1 MANWNNLS
9 PFAVSS
15 DYAYSSG
22 ILEMLHAR
30 GAHASENFGNARVFH
45 FKGGYDGLLDYASR
59 PFVSVSGLSC
69 IAAIPWWI
77 PEGLT
82 RIKSEFWVRVSN
94 YEIDKNLGEI
104 DPSENLPI
112 ELNVRFLKN
121 FAVAGVEVYPELSA
135 GVGASW
141 IRVELDYDLGEWAG
155 DLRHGFWDYLV
166 LEFRSAIVSTLA
178 GNDIAGTL
186 SSAAMTNR
194 RAFRVIASS
203 QYADPGPPAPG
214 IGAPETLCTILS
226 ENRVTTP
233 YRIGG
238 VVDHVMRV
246 SDNEMVIWPPNVQLL
261 EQQASSAWISIA
273 SYLQIASWSVQEVF
287 EDTSG
292 GVDSDRQSHRPAY
305 ARVQSSTGAA
315 INRTLQRK
323 EIASGLSEGWAATS
337 VGGAGW
343 TDRDY
348 FKRWIATYGT
358 LGSARDMVETVCTI
372 SQPTRGITVKAQLA
386 GVYATRDYYQ
396 EETYKETFDK
406 SVSGYVTVRTTII
419 QQGVVFGA
427 ESTIKSITFV
437 ITNKLSTSKFL
448 YCAAWL
454 NNGGASEPE
463 TLVYQEGT
471 LRLEGPRQ
479 AIAAQRVGGRL
490 ALDDDS
496 AVLTDP
502 SANYEVEIL
511 PATGFDWR
519 LPFEVT
525 VEVEITDGP
534 DGAQPSFKS
543 ETASATLPRGPAGVP
558 FKQVMQVFVVAQSV
572 WSTPSP
578 DVVASEGIVPR
589 DSILA
594 SQLRQTLDAQSRSRH
609 AWGTELCFRPKVYSV
624 SSVSPTQANNVGDE
638 DLSVFDAVFR
648 PVKPDVDAMALA
660 SPESS
665 HVVELRAEVTG
676 TAIVYAY
683 LYEIDS
689 TGTSTVPDITIVADV
704 FDGSLVLGREIVT
717 LKTSPPSDILG
728 YRVRFFA
735 SGTGNVTAITLAE
748 VHPTDAHEGRIL
760 ASGDLYVA
768 KAVHAA
774 AITSWRGFDSVQLT
788 GTGVMV
794 RDEFG
799 TLRHAV
805 AFNGSS
811 HSFQAPV
818 TTSGDVAYSIAVNSD
833 VASAS
838 PQVAMG
844 HVVGGNA
851 VCVVFYLS
859 GVLYLQTRHGGV
871 DNVVSL
877 GAASVETWY
886 DVVVLCEGAR
896 RAAWVNGKLVLDDA
910 PGALDVGAGDVYVGN
925 STWDGKLALPAVVH
939 DFDFLAASR
948 YVLRRRQVLGTY

>member
-9 PFAVSS
+9 PAAVAA
-15 DYAYSSG
+15 DRPYSSA
-22 ILEMLHAR
+22 ILEMLAAR
-30 GAHASENFGNARVFH
+30 SAHASENFGNGRVFY
-45 FKGGYDGLLDYASR
+45 FKGGYDGLFDYASR

-82 RIKSEFWVRVSN
+82 KIKSEFWVRVSN
-94 YEIDKNLGEI
+94 YDSDKNTGEI
-104 DPSENLPI
+104 DPGSNLPV

-121 FAVAGVEVYPELSA
+121 FAVAGIEVFPEITPS
-135 GVGASW
+135 VGASW
-141 IRVELDYDLGEWAG
+141 IRVELDYDLGEWSG

-166 LEFRSAIVSTLA
+166 LEFRSSIVSTLA
-178 GNDIAGTL
+178 GDDVAGTL

-194 RAFRVIASS
+194 RAFRVIASA
-203 QYADPGPPAPG
+203 QYADPGPPAPDA
-214 IGAPETLCTILS
+214 GAPETLCTILS
-226 ENRVTTP
+226 ENRLTTP

-246 SDNEMVIWPPNVQLL
+246 SDNEMVIWPPNQQLL
-261 EQQASSAWISIA
+261 EQQASSAWLSIA

-292 GVDSDRQSHRPAY
+292 GIASDRQSHRPAY
-305 ARVQSSTGAA
+305 ARVQSSNGAA

-323 EIASGLSEGWAATS
+323 EIASGLSPGWAATS
-337 VGGAGW
+337 AGGAGW

-348 FKRWIATYGT
+348 FRRWIATYGT
-358 LGSARDMVETVCTI
+358 LGSARDMVETTCTI
-372 SQPTRGITVKAQLA
+372 TQPTRGITVKAQLA

-406 SVSGYVTVRTTII
+406 SVVGYVTVRTTIT
-419 QQGVVFGA
+419 QQGVVFA
-427 ESTIKSITFV
+427 DESTIKSITFV

-479 AIAAQRVGGRL
+479 AIAAQRVGGRVQ
-490 ALDDDS
+490 LDDDS
-496 AVLTDP
+496 AILTDP
-502 SANYEVEIL
+502 SSNYEVEIV
-511 PATGFDWR
+511 PAPGFNWR
-519 LPFEVT
+519 LPFDVI

-534 DGAQPSFKS
+534 DGAQARFKD
-543 ETASATLPRGPAGVP
+543 ETVSARLPRGPLGVP
-558 FKQVMQVFVVAQSV
+558 FQQVMQVWVVAEAV
-572 WSTPSP
+572 WSSP
-578 DVVASEGIVPR
+578 NPDTVGPDGIIPR
-589 DSILA
+589 DWILA
-594 SQLRQTLDAQSRSRH
+594 SHPRQILDAQSRARH
-609 AWGTELCFRPKVYSV
+609 AWGTELSFQPRGYSV
-624 SSVSPTQANNVGDE
+624 SSVSPTQANNVDDE

-665 HVVELRAEVTG
+665 HVVEIRAEVTG

-683 LYEIDS
+683 LYAIDS

-717 LKTSPPSDILG
+717 LKASPPSDILS

-735 SGTGNVTAITLAE
+735 SGTGTVSAITLAE
-748 VHPTDAHEGRIL
+748 VHPTDAHEGTIL

-768 KAVHAA
+768 KALDAA
-774 AITSWRGFDSVQLT
+774 SITSWRGFDSVQLT

-805 AFNGSS
+805 GFNGSS

-818 TTSGDVAYSIAVNSD
+818 TTSGDVTYAVAVNSD

-838 PQVAMG
+838 AQVALG

-851 VCVVFYLS
+851 VCVVLYWS

-871 DNVVSL
+871 DDVVSL

-886 DVVVLCEGAR
+886 DVVVLCEGGR
-896 RAAWVNGKLVLDDA
+896 RVAWVNGELVLDDV

-939 DFDFLAASR
+939 DLDFLAASR